1 MNRNRTNR
9 LRHESLAS
17 IAKADSSIEVPNP
30 RAGVPDAPS
39 AGAGEHYCSASPRRR
54 TWSSNK
60 PRLSHCRSATGSPTR
75 SSRFS
80 GTRSVRLT
88 WAFVPLP
95 SSPPSSASASNRL
108 EALFQAQDDD
118 QAAPLWGR
126 HVRTPRL
133 GANAGFSGRRRFRPG
148 DPARRF
154 ASDQPARATSGRR
167 CATSR
172 SIRAESVA

>member
-9 LRHESLAS
+9 LRHESL
-17 IAKADSSIEVPNP
+17 AKADSSIEVPNP

-80 GTRSVRLT
+80 STRSVRLT
-88 WAFVPLP
+88 WAFVPLT

-118 QAAPLWGR
+118 QAAPLSGAGMYGR
-126 HVRTPRL
+126 HASAQTP
-133 GANAGFSGRRRFRPG
+133 GSPG
-148 DPARRF
+148 VEDF
-154 ASDQPARATSGRR
+154 APETPHVGSDSDQPARATSGRR
-167 CATSR
+167 CSTR
-172 SIRAESVA
+172 QSIRAESVA